1 MLKLTKKEINDYI
14 EDLLFHKEENKMTWE
29 QIADAVYDISG
40 IRATGNKY
48 KKQFYRLKKR
58 RALSEV
64 DIEEKKEDYKASDVL
79 TQANAIYR
87 RIAREETIKEIARD
101 CAKSISE
108 RIPFQ
113 KHLPIEIT
121 SEKEAILQISDWHY
135 GIDIDNYWNK
145 YNPSIAKER
154 VMSLLSQ
161 VRKYCEIN
169 NVNVINIVNLSDLIA
184 GRIHLTIRLNSRID
198 AITQIIEVSELLAQ
212 FIDLLSDE
220 YIINYYDA
228 LDNHSRLEPNIN
240 NSLDLES
247 LTRITFWY
255 LKERFLYNENV
266 NIYENTFSDDIISFD
281 CLGHKIIA
289 VHGDKDKPE
298 NVIENMTMM
307 THQHYDL
314 VLTAHLHHFSAN
326 EQNETLM
333 ISNGSLMGT
342 DDYAQKLRL
351 SAKPSQN
358 LIFVTKDNVCESL
371 YRLVLE

>member
-48 KKQFYRLKKR
+48 KKQYYRLKKR

-184 GRIHLTIRLNSRID
+184 GRIRLTIRLNSRID

-314 VLTAHLHHFSAN
+314 VLTAHLHHFFAN

>member
-48 KKQFYRLKKR
+48 KKQYYRLKKR
-58 RALSEV
+58 RALFEV

>member
-1 MLKLTKKEINDYI
+1 MTKKEINDYI

-48 KKQFYRLKKR
+48 KKQYYRLKKR

-113 KHLPIEIT
+113 KPLPIEIT

-184 GRIHLTIRLNSRID
+184 GRIRLTIRLNSRID